1 MATWADLTRGNPAIA
16 KLGRELLY
24 RTGSGEALL
33 ATVRGDGLP
42 RIHPIAV
49 GIVRER
55 VVAFINDSAKGR
67 DLERDGRYA
76 LHSHLD
82 LQVPHELELRGRA
95 HLVADG
101 QLRDEAAAGWSF
113 EVDDGYRLF
122 ELDIEHALIGERASR
137 NAWPPRYTSWRADPA
152 ADHVPG

>member
-16 KLGRELLY
+16 ELGRALLY

-33 ATVRGDGLP
+33 ATIRGDGLP

-49 GIVRER
+49 GIVSER
-55 VVAFINDSAKGR
+55 LVAFINDSPKGR

-76 LHSHLD
+76 LHAHLD

-95 HLVADG
+95 RLVAGG

-113 EVDDGYRLF
+113 EVDDGYKLF
-122 ELDIEHALIGERASR
+122 ELDIEHALIGERARR
-137 NAWPPRYTSWRADPA
+137 NAWPPHYTSWRADPS
-152 ADHVPG
+152 ADRVPG

>member
-1 MATWADLTRGNPAIA
+1 MATWADLTRGNPAIT

-49 GIVRER
+49 GIVSDR
-55 VVAFINDSAKGR
+55 VVAFINDSPKGR

-82 LQVPHELELRGRA
+82 LQVPHELELRGHARLVTGDTLRA
-95 HLVADG
+95 
-101 QLRDEAAAGWSF
+101 EAAAGWSF
-113 EVDDGYRLF
+113 EVDDSYRLF

-137 NAWPPRYTSWRADPA
+137 NAWPPRYTTWHAGAGADA
-152 ADHVPG
+152 VPG

>member
-49 GIVRER
+49 GIVSER
-55 VVAFINDSAKGR
+55 VVAFINDSAKRR

-82 LQVPHELELRGRA
+82 LQVPHELELRGRV

-101 QLRDEAAAGWSF
+101 QLRAEAAAGWSF

-137 NAWPPRYTSWRADPA
+137 NAWPPSYTSWRADPS
-152 ADHVPG
+152 ADRVPG

>member
-1 MATWADLTRGNPAIA
+1 MGTWADLTRDNPQMA

-49 GIVRER
+49 GIVGER
-55 VVAFINDSAKGR
+55 VVAFINDSPKGR
-67 DLERDGRYA
+67 DLARDGRYA

-82 LQVPHELELRGRA
+82 LQVPRELELRGRA
-95 HLVADG
+95 RVVTDA

-113 EVDDGYRLF
+113 EVDDGYTLY

-137 NAWPPRYTSWRADPA
+137 NAWPPHYTSWQAASADG
-152 ADHVPG
+152 VPG